1 LFVDLDRSQSVA
13 AFMTPP
19 PAGKETAVHS
29 NDHPDD
35 SERPSRP
42 QTWRERHAVTILTV
56 VLFSLLA
63 LVITVQVAC

>member
-1 LFVDLDRSQSVA
+1 VN
-13 AFMTPP
+13 
-19 PAGKETAVHS
+19 S

-35 SERPSRP
+35 SKGSLRP
-42 QTWRERHAVTILTV
+42 QTWRERHAITILTV